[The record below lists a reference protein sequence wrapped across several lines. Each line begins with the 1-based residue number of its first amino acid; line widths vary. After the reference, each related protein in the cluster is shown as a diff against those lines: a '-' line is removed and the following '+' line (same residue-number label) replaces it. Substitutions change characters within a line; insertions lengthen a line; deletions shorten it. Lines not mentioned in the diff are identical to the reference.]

1 MNRLLP
7 LILSV
12 SLLSSMTTSPQLE
25 AQATDS
31 SHTSPSPLLTAKDGW
46 LAAGFV
52 IGTVA
57 LFPLDKHLANRIQ
70 DPRTQTNHLFQNIA
84 TDVRLTAEPGSTFIG
99 VGLYAVGRIGHW
111 QRVADLGLHGTE
123 AIVVG
128 SVVND
133 AIKIV
138 AGRARPYVVGD
149 SNPHDFQFMRGL
161 RKGDPYSSF
170 PSGHTLAAF
179 AVAAE
184 VTDETTRWWPH
195 STLYVGTLMYGGA
208 TLVAL
213 SRMYNNKHW
222 ASDVLMAAG
231 IGTFA
236 GRKVFSYQHTHPK
249 NRLDRWL
256 LSANISPMSDGGV
269 ALTWSVVPADLDDLR
284 ARGSR

>member
-1 MNRLLP
+1 MKG
-7 LILSV
+7 ILTV
-12 SLLSSMTTSPQLE
+12 LLSGALQCGIAGSVPAH
-25 AQATDS
+25 AQMPDS
-31 SHTSPSPLLTAKDGW
+31 SQAKPSPFLTSKDAL

-52 IGTVA
+52 VGTIA
-57 LFPLDKHLANRIQ
+57 LFPLDRHLANRIQ
-70 DPRTQTNHLFQNIA
+70 DPHTQANQFLQNIA
-84 TDVRLTAEPGSTFIG
+84 TDVRLTAQPGSTYIG

-111 QRVADLGLHGTE
+111 QRIADLGLHGTE
-123 AIVVG
+123 AILVG
-128 SVVND
+128 SVLND
-133 AIKIV
+133 AIKLT

-161 RKGDPYSSF
+161 KKGNDYSSF

-184 VTDETTRWWPH
+184 VTDETTRWWPN
-195 STLYVGTLMYGGA
+195 STWYIGPVMYGGA

-236 GRKVFSYQHTHPK
+236 GRKVFWYQHTHPK

-256 LSANISPMSDGGV
+256 LSTSISPTPDGGV
-269 ALTWSVVPADLDDLR
+269 ALRWSVVPGDIADDIAHEHR
-284 ARGSR
+284 